1 MTLAYVFWHRARP
14 EVEIT
19 DYESDLN
26 AFHARLADVPIP
38 GFVDSWSL
46 RVPDLPWLTGGGYED
61 WYLVDDFTALGR
73 LAEHAVDQARRP
85 THDVM
90 ARAVRDGA
98 GGVYSS
104 AAGSVGVRSGW
115 CGWFTKRAGVGYP
128 QLRADLDE
136 VTDELMDAGS
146 SSVVWQRQL
155 VLGPAPEFRVLAPGP
170 VAVRGLDLMIA
181 IAKARSH
188 GRRSLRRARSRRRL
202 RWSCP

>member
-14 EVEIT
+14 EVNST
-19 DYESDLN
+19 GYANGLN
-26 AFHARLADVPIP
+26 TFHQRLADVPIP
-38 GFVDSWSL
+38 GFIDSWSL
-46 RVPDLPWLTGGGYED
+46 RVPELPWLTGGGYED

-73 LAEHAVDQARRP
+73 LAEHAVDQARRSA
-85 THDVM
+85 HDVM

-115 CGWFTKRAGVGYP
+115 CGWFTKRDGVGYP

-136 VTDELMDAGS
+136 LMDEQVDAR

-155 VLGPAPEFRVLAPGP
+155 VLGPAPEFRVLAPDP
-170 VAVRGLDLMIA
+170 VAVRGLDLMIGVPVA
-181 IAKARSH
+181 VS
-188 GRRSLRRARSRRRL
+188 G
-202 RWSCP
+202 